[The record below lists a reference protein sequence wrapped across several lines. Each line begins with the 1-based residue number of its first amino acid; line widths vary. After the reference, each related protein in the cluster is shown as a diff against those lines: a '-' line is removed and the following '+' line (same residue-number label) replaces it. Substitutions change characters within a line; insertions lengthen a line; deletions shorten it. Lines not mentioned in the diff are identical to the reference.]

1 MIGLE
6 SLKSEVRS
14 LKSEVGSLKA
24 RSESRSIAVL
34 PAIVIVAVLMVAGW
48 RPGSAAQTLDFYFID
63 VEGGSRRSS

>member
-1 MIGLE
+1 
-6 SLKSEVRS
+6 
-14 LKSEVGSLKA
+14 
-24 RSESRSIAVL
+24 VL